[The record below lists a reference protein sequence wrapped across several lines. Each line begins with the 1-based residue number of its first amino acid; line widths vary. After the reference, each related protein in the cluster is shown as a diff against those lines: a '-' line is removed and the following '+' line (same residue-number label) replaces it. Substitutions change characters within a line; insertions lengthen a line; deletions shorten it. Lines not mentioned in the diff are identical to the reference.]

1 MEIGCRCRP
10 IRPIMRPRFVRRRVA
25 RVCSVGRRYG
35 EEVGSVNV
43 GVDTSLN
50 NGGGER
56 DDWDIGLTREEG
68 F

>member
-1 MEIGCRCRP
+1 
-10 IRPIMRPRFVRRRVA
+10 MRPRFVRRRVA